1 MRSAASGSAA
11 HAPALLCRGR
21 LLELAPVGDALG
33 SPAQVG
39 EAFGR
44 PIRSRTTS
52 SAQRSLADEYEGVG
66 GEWAGASGAI
76 VLGEVG
82 RRWCPGSKARDAGCR
97 VRSLHRIQGVGA
109 LGGREIALEERVVID
124 GALGLVRE
132 DGGGNAWGAMHRST
146 ARPRGHTPPRRR
158 AGVSAPRR

>member
-1 MRSAASGSAA
+1 MRWGLRHRSVKRLAARSDREPRAALSARSPTSLRAWAAS
-11 HAPALLCRGR
+11 
-21 LLELAPVGDALG
+21 E
-33 SPAQVG
+33 Q
-39 EAFGR
+39 
-44 PIRSRTTS
+44 
-52 SAQRSLADEYEGVG
+52 
-66 GEWAGASGAI
+66 ASGAI

-82 RRWCPGSKARDAGCR
+82 RRWCPGSKARDAGCG